1 MEHKTARN
9 AIKNLKEVKTK
20 KKGISM
26 LPNVF
31 SLIDKLSKKNI
42 IHSNKAANLK
52 SKLNKS
58 FPIDHLINK
67 LAMDIKK
74 SQNISSIHFH
84 NPLFTHG
91 SFKGNIKSWQIY

>member
-1 MEHKTARN
+1 MKFNYMANHKSAQKRIRSDRKKRLQNRLEHKTARN

-52 SKLNKS
+52 SKLNK
-58 FPIDHLINK
+58 FV
-67 LAMDIKK
+67 
-74 SQNISSIHFH
+74 SS
-84 NPLFTHG
+84 L
-91 SFKGNIKSWQIY
+91 

>member
-1 MEHKTARN
+1 MFYFRMKFNYMANHKSAQKRIRSDRKKRLQNRLEHKTARN

-52 SKLNKS
+52 SKLNK
-58 FPIDHLINK
+58 FV
-67 LAMDIKK
+67 
-74 SQNISSIHFH
+74 SS
-84 NPLFTHG
+84 L
-91 SFKGNIKSWQIY
+91 

>member
-1 MEHKTARN
+1 MFYFRIKFTYMANHKSAEKRIRSDRKKRLQNRLEHKTARN

-20 KKGISM
+20 KKGIYM

-52 SKLNKS
+52 SKLNK
-58 FPIDHLINK
+58 FV
-67 LAMDIKK
+67 
-74 SQNISSIHFH
+74 SS
-84 NPLFTHG
+84 L
-91 SFKGNIKSWQIY
+91 

>member
-1 MEHKTARN
+1 MANHKSAEKRIRSDRKKRLQNRLEHKTARN

-42 IHSNKAANLK
+42 IDSNKAANLK
-52 SKLNKS
+52 SKLNK
-58 FPIDHLINK
+58 FV
-67 LAMDIKK
+67 
-74 SQNISSIHFH
+74 SS
-84 NPLFTHG
+84 L
-91 SFKGNIKSWQIY
+91 